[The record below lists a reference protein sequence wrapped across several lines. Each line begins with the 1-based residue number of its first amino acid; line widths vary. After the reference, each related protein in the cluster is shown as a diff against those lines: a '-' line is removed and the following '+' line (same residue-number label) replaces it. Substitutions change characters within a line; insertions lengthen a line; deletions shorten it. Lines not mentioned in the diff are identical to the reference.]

1 MGDQRRRAVGLRLL
15 VMALLV
21 YGATAGG
28 SLATTD
34 AVVTYDVTRSL
45 VERGSLALSGNLLG
59 MEAHRG
65 IDGRYYSPFGIAQS
79 VFNVPFYLVG
89 RGAERLI
96 GTKVGKPGAVTKAA
110 VAMGNAVAAAG
121 CVWMTFLLA
130 GCTALRPRG
139 AVVAAGLVGFATVLW
154 PYSKFGFNAPLAGL
168 SLTAAAVGL
177 CRGTRRDHR
186 PALVGAGAALGVAL
200 LTRHELA
207 LAAIPATLFLVLELR
222 PNRSRLARA
231 LALVWTPLVGAVGIW
246 LALNYARFGNPLD
259 SGYLRD
265 PIPGF
270 GSPFSDGL
278 YGLLLSPSTS
288 LFLYS
293 PIALASVP
301 ALVAFG
307 RRDRHLAVLLSSLIL
322 IFVVFYAFLG
332 NWAGGRSYGSR
343 YLVPVLPF
351 LALPVAVLFEPGTAR
366 RVRAAAAALA
376 VLSVAVQIPGVL
388 VDFSRVSQRWAA
400 MPSHQSQLGPERRLL
415 WSASPLLLNALETAE
430 AIPRNLHYLAGSDTP
445 PAVDATSRDE
455 GRRDFGQQFW
465 FSLDL
470 WWLFLFYLGVYPAW
484 VAVAVGVIQFLM
496 IAWVARGLVAEQGT
510 VQ

>member
-1 MGDQRRRAVGLRLL
+1 
-15 VMALLV
+15 
-21 YGATAGG
+21 
-28 SLATTD
+28 
-34 AVVTYDVTRSL
+34 
-45 VERGSLALSGNLLG
+45 
-59 MEAHRG
+59 METH
-65 IDGRYYSPFGIAQS
+65 S
-79 VFNVPFYLVG
+79 
-89 RGAERLI
+89 
-96 GTKVGKPGAVTKAA
+96 T
-110 VAMGNAVAAAG
+110 
-121 CVWMTFLLA
+121 
-130 GCTALRPRG
+130 
-139 AVVAAGLVGFATVLW
+139 
-154 PYSKFGFNAPLAGL
+154 
-168 SLTAAAVGL
+168 
-177 CRGTRRDHR
+177 
-186 PALVGAGAALGVAL
+186 
-200 LTRHELA
+200 
-207 LAAIPATLFLVLELR
+207 PATCATRF
-222 PNRSRLARA
+222 PAS
-231 LALVWTPLVGAVGIW
+231 GA
-246 LALNYARFGNPLD
+246 
-259 SGYLRD
+259 
-265 PIPGF
+265 
-270 GSPFSDGL
+270 PFSDGL

-415 WSASPLLLNALETAE
+415 WSASPLLLNAQETAE
-430 AIPRNLHYLAGSDTP
+430 AVPRNLHYLAGSETP

-470 WWLFLFYLGVYPAW
+470 WWLYLFYLGVYPAW

-510 VQ
+510 SNRAWPFR